1 MAKKVVLYGTAECPP
16 CVETKKRF
24 EEEGIRYAYVDVLES
39 LGSLK
44 RFMNLR
50 DAHPDVYKEIRE
62 QKSVGIPTVV
72 VDNTFIYVRDLPKL
86 DIDLFK

>member
-16 CVETKKRF
+16 CAETKKRF

-62 QKSVGIPTVV
+62 HGSVGIPTVV
-72 VDNTFIYVRDLPKL
+72 VDNTHIYVKDLPL
-86 DIDLFK
+86 QDINLFK